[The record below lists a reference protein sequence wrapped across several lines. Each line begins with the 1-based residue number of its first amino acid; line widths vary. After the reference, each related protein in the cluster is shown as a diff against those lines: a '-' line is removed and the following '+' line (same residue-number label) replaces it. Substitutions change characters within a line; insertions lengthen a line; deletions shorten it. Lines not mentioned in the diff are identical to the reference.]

1 MLLKYFLFFSM
12 LIQLGAAIASI
23 SLIRRT
29 RFNISWILISAGF
42 VLMAFRRLFEFSTL
56 FWETQLISE
65 EDVNSWIGILVSIL
79 MLVGVIFIRKIFNL
93 QDQIEEI
100 RKESEAWILKAV
112 IQTEEKARQSF
123 ARELHDGLGPVLSSI
138 KMTTSAIEL
147 ETMKTSNRKLVERI
161 CKATDEALITLEEIS
176 NDLSPHLL
184 KNYGLIKALQTSANQ
199 LLANTNI
206 RLELNENI
214 RSKRYNYDLE
224 INVFRI
230 VSELLNNSIKHGAP
244 DKIILCIHETE
255 NHLQIKYQDNGIGF
269 EIKENTKGFN
279 KQGMG
284 LENINSRIKSLNG
297 NYKMESKPGKGVSIF
312 INIPTR

>member
-244 DKIILCIHETE
+244 DKIILRIHETE
-255 NHLQIKYQDNGIGF
+255 NHLQIEYQDNGIGF